1 MERMALTVFSIG
13 HLVSI
18 IAVEGVIYSPCDAF
32 FSTMDVARVAL
43 ILDLI
48 GPMGVND
55 EGVAIILDLLDQMH
69 GLRHALQSVT
79 SVTVYAPCGTR
90 V

>member
-32 FSTMDVARVAL
+32 FSTMDGRRSLLQKNSMMSLAL
-43 ILDLI
+43 IWPDI
-48 GPMGVND
+48 GRTLGQ
-55 EGVAIILDLLDQMH
+55 EKS
-69 GLRHALQSVT
+69 HAQYSIQSKQ
-79 SVTVYAPCGTR
+79 
-90 V
+90 